1 MPGHRQR
8 QALFPR
14 QTWCAVVP
22 HHQVTPTWSADWKL
36 HLTALESCSRVVT
49 CQQWWPCTD
58 FLFLVH
64 LLCISKCVFFFYL
77 HWAFTVFKRIKG
89 RFKDLSLLFTRFLP
103 EYLYGVHFTK
113 HLKLADKWQRKRSAF
128 CSRPGQP
135 NNFYTI
141 EHKPSNP
148 HSGLDFA
155 CLHLN
160 LELAGNQVA
169 NQGICVG

>member
-64 LLCISKCVFFFYL
+64 LLCISKCVFFS
-77 HWAFTVFKRIKG
+77 TCIG
-89 RFKDLSLLFTRFLP
+89 LSLFLKGLRADLKIWVYCLQDS
-103 EYLYGVHFTK
+103 YLSAYMGCTSLSILNSQISDKERGLHFV
-113 HLKLADKWQRKRSAF
+113 
-128 CSRPGQP
+128 
-135 NNFYTI
+135 
-141 EHKPSNP
+141 
-148 HSGLDFA
+148 LDQVNLTTFILLNTNLPTLIQDWT
-155 CLHLN
+155 LH
-160 LELAGNQVA
+160 VC
-169 NQGICVG
+169 I

>member
-36 HLTALESCSRVVT
+36 HLTALESCSHVVT

-64 LLCISKCVFFFYL
+64 LLCISKCVFFS
-77 HWAFTVFKRIKG
+77 TCIG
-89 RFKDLSLLFTRFLP
+89 LSLFLKGLRADLKIWVYCLQDS
-103 EYLYGVHFTK
+103 YLSAYMGCTSLSILNSQISDKERGLHFV
-113 HLKLADKWQRKRSAF
+113 
-128 CSRPGQP
+128 
-135 NNFYTI
+135 
-141 EHKPSNP
+141 
-148 HSGLDFA
+148 LDQVNLTTFILLNTNLPTLIQDWT
-155 CLHLN
+155 LH
-160 LELAGNQVA
+160 VC
-169 NQGICVG
+169 I